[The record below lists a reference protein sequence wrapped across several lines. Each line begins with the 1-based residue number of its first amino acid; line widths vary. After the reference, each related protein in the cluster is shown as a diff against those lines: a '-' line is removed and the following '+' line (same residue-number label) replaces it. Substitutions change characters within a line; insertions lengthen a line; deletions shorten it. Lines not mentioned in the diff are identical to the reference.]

1 MIRTHLHEF
10 CVASG
15 ALQPLCNDKKND
27 LRYLRH
33 CISLD
38 CHATLAEALDE
49 LVMSVELE
57 EVDVLDNSLQHLPI
71 LLSCEAD
78 GVPSLEGFPHVEEA
92 YEMHIS
98 EEGVAI
104 RAQRPHGL
112 FNGVISLMQLLPP
125 YAQMSDDI
133 KLDCMKA
140 STIMQPAAAATSPVA
155 A

>member
-1 MIRTHLHEF
+1 MSSVWPQVPSNRS
-10 CVASG
+10 VM
-15 ALQPLCNDKKND
+15 KKNNV
-27 LRYLRH
+27 RYLRH

-140 STIMQPAAAATSPVA
+140 STFMQPAAAATSPVA